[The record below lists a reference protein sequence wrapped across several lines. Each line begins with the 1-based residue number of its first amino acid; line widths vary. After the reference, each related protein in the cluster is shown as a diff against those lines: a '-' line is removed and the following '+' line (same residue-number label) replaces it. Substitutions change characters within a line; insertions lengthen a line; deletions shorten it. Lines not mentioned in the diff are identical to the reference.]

1 MDDFKLKKSQKHFC
15 VILTICVVYQGQEEE
30 HKYDKHDYKF
40 CGRFFFQT
48 LKATKKNM
56 IVWIILFPGKDTP
69 PTIHSPGP
77 RLVLL
82 FKGVIFVAFP
92 SKVFVAF
99 PSKVFRGWFFALG
112 LCLGGETAGS
122 GFKAQYT
129 FETEYQIPGNY
140 LSPPNPNF

>member
-1 MDDFKLKKSQKHFC
+1 MHVC
-15 VILTICVVYQGQEEE
+15 VLSTIRVVYQGQEEE

-48 LKATKKNM
+48 LKATKQNM
-56 IVWIILFPGKDTP
+56 ISWIILFPGKDTP

-92 SKVFVAF
+92 SKLFVAFPSKVFVALPSKVFVAF
-99 PSKVFRGWFFALG
+99 PSKVFLGWFFALCTLLRRG
-112 LCLGGETAGS
+112 DGWIWVQGT
-122 GFKAQYT
+122 
-129 FETEYQIPGNY
+129 IHI
-140 LSPPNPNF
+140 